1 MLILTDAEIVALAKR
16 PIKELTDDELALV
29 AEQALKT
36 ESERRSARY
45 DHDQRCALQQLR
57 EVVADAVNDRP

>member
-1 MLILTDAEIVALAKR
+1 MLILTDAEISALAKR

-36 ESERRSARY
+36 ESERRAAQY
-45 DHDQRCALQQLR
+45 DHDQWCAFQHLR
-57 EVVADAVNDRP
+57 EVVADAVTDRP